1 MCTITKLKKL
11 KKETTTLSGFT
22 LLELLFVVF
31 ILGVMAAVALP
42 NWSRMIENIEL
53 RSAAQKIMLDLQGAK
68 SNAVRHNACVGVT
81 FTPVAYPA
89 TGGTYTV
96 FADDGSG
103 SGGSACNQSQDG
115 SESVINTE
123 VIDSRVSLVNA
134 AIGGGSSLCF
144 TANGVSCSSQS
155 GNIQVRGSSKWYK
168 ITLGAAGGL
177 RLERS
182 SDGST
187 WQ

>member
-1 MCTITKLKKL
+1 MYTIIKLKKL

-22 LLELLFVVF
+22 LLELVFVLL
-31 ILGVMAAVALP
+31 ILGLVAVVAAP
-42 NWSRMIENIEL
+42 NWRSMMENIEI

-68 SNAVRHNACVGVT
+68 SNAVRRNACVGVA
-81 FTPVAYPA
+81 FTPVVYPA

-96 FADDGSG
+96 FVDDGSG
-103 SGGSACNQSQDG
+103 SGAACNRTQDG
-115 SESVINTE
+115 SESTVSTE

-134 AIGGGSSLCF
+134 AIGGSSSLCF
-144 TANGVSCSSQS
+144 TANGVSCGSQS
-155 GNIQVRGSSKWYK
+155 GNVQVRGSSKWYK

-187 WQ
+187 WN